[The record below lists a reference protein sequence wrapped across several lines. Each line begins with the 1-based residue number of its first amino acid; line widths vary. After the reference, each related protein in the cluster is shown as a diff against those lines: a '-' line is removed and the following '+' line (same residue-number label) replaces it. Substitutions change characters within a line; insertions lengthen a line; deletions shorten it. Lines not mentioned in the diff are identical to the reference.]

1 MTTRK
6 WLPQLLQKNKY
17 DVGAPEMG
25 HGHLGGLRKEPRETQ
40 HSVAAFMFCSFVY
53 PDLFLKR
60 KLKPRAQPEAFQ
72 QQAPHLGWEGWHH
85 LELCWGTAQ
94 PSPAQRRPSVH
105 PSCPSKTLGCFHDSL
120 FPCIKGMTYTEMS
133 SPEPSRS
140 LDIRH
145 PLSFRTPRA
154 RITRSWAASVYL

>member
-1 MTTRK
+1 MRQWPPRRPKEGTNRNLT
-6 WLPQLLQKNKY
+6 LSSS
-17 DVGAPEMG
+17 
-25 HGHLGGLRKEPRETQ
+25 LGPALE
-40 HSVAAFMFCSFVY
+40 Y

-60 KLKPRAQPEAFQ
+60 KRKPQGPLEAQP
-72 QQAPHLGWEGWHH
+72 QASGSTLPPGPAKGLPH
-85 LELCWGTAQ
+85 LELGWGPAQSRPAKRQ
-94 PSPAQRRPSVH
+94 PSFL
-105 PSCPSKTLGCFHDSL
+105 PSCPSSPLSRFHDSL

-154 RITRSWAASVYL
+154 RITRS